1 MPRFIAALALAIL
14 LPSGQLRGMPGAAPQ
29 AEQLP
34 TIDDVEGKLSLAWEL
49 VFPPAEKCSLSEIVQ
64 NAEEKQ
70 NKWKETSSHW
80 EDEDEVDF
88 SDYFFNSDMREWQKY
103 FKIIDE
109 DRPNVVA
116 LYRKC
121 RIEGRDSVFYIC
133 VAFNCRYFIAH
144 DVPDIIPWSPPKSA
158 GRRGG
163 PPGTAVVEGAPPPRF
178 TRERPEVT
186 MSGDELT
193 VSFPSACE
201 IVFRRIPAGVF
212 MAGSP
217 VGELGRPVLAT
228 ALDGLPYATRLGSR
242 LDPNATG
249 RALDII
255 RYMIFRENQR
265 LVRIEKDFWLGR
277 CEVTHG
283 QFMAMYPDMGWGED
297 FKASADYPST
307 GSVDWR
313 WAMEA
318 CDELNKACEGKLPK
332 GYKFSLPLEMQWEW
346 ACRAGTA
353 TAFSNGT
360 DLSVDSDGEFT
371 SSTESIAW
379 TTKDENDFPDNHPVG
394 RKAPNRFGL
403 YDMHGNAG
411 ELCYDWVRPNPPV
424 PGILEA
430 PPGYWNDTMHILRG
444 GCAYAPDSCRS
455 AKRDICDDWHH
466 YYKVI
471 GFRLA
476 LIPEELTP
484 VEPSPF
490 SDREARRNAVPPEPR
505 EGGLQVR
512 LPDGVMLHL
521 ESIPAGEFEMGSPD
535 GETGRTTREYWQAV
549 YDFAPEKAEA
559 FSRHT
564 GEARRRVSIGQAF
577 WLGRL
582 PVTREQYAA
591 VTGADLSLLE
601 NRLRPM
607 TQVFWEDA
615 ISFCER
621 LNVLCRDQLPEG
633 YRFAIPT
640 EEQWEYACRAGTTTA
655 LNSGK
660 DLTQGEFFCPNLA
673 EVAWFQMN
681 SGERKRD
688 AGLLRPNAWGLYDMH
703 GNVWEWCV
711 CTEPADDGPLSGRI
725 LRGGS
730 WYDPPRFCRS
740 AMRRWLDEDRGG
752 PDIGFRVALVP
763 AEPDSP
769 QNGEAQR

>member
-1 MPRFIAALALAIL
+1 MSRFIAALALAIL

-70 NKWKETSSHW
+70 NKWKENKELW

-121 RIEGRDSVFYIC
+121 RIEGSDAVFYIC
-133 VAFNCRYFIAH
+133 VAFNCRYFTVQDA
-144 DVPDIIPWSPPKSA
+144 PDIIPWAPPKSA
-158 GRRGG
+158 DRRGG
-163 PPGTAVVEGAPPPRF
+163 PPGIAVVRPEGVTHPSF
-178 TRERPEVT
+178 TGERPEVT

-193 VSFPSACE
+193 VSFPSAGE

-228 ALDGLPYATRLGSR
+228 APDGLPYATRLGSR
-242 LDPNATG
+242 LAPSATG

-255 RYMIFRENQR
+255 RYMIFRENRR
-265 LVRIEKDFWLGR
+265 LVRIEKDFWLGQ
-277 CEVTHG
+277 CEVTNG
-283 QFMAMYPDMGWGED
+283 QFMAMYPDPKWSET
-297 FKASADYPST
+297 FKARADYPST
-307 GSVDWR
+307 GYADWL
-313 WAMEA
+313 WAMDV
-318 CDELNKACEGKLPK
+318 CDELNKACEGRLPK

-360 DLSVDSDGEFT
+360 DLSIDSDGAFT

-379 TTKDENDFPDNHPVG
+379 TTTEHGFPRTHPVG

-403 YDMHGNAG
+403 YDMHGNAW

-430 PPGYWNDTMHILRG
+430 PPMYWDARMHILRG

-455 AKRDICDDWHH
+455 AERDSCCDWHNFFE
-466 YYKVI
+466 VI

-505 EGGLQVR
+505 EGGSRSASRTASCSTRRAFRRGNSKWEAPTARQGGR
-512 LPDGVMLHL
+512 R
-521 ESIPAGEFEMGSPD
+521 GS
-535 GETGRTTREYWQAV
+535 TGRLSTT
-549 YDFAPEKAEA
+549 
-559 FSRHT
+559 SRRK
-564 GEARRRVSIGQAF
+564 RRRRSAA
-577 WLGRL
+577 
-582 PVTREQYAA
+582 TRGKP
-591 VTGADLSLLE
+591 GAGFQS
-601 NRLRPM
+601 
-607 TQVFWEDA
+607 
-615 ISFCER
+615 
-621 LNVLCRDQLPEG
+621 
-633 YRFAIPT
+633 
-640 EEQWEYACRAGTTTA
+640 AGP
-655 LNSGK
+655 SG
-660 DLTQGEFFCPNLA
+660 
-673 EVAWFQMN
+673 
-681 SGERKRD
+681 
-688 AGLLRPNAWGLYDMH
+688 WGASPSR
-703 GNVWEWCV
+703 GSS
-711 CTEPADDGPLSGRI
+711 TPRSQGRI
-725 LRGGS
+725 FRFWRTGS
-730 WYDPPRFCRS
+730 AP
-740 AMRRWLDEDRGG
+740 
-752 PDIGFRVALVP
+752 
-763 AEPDSP
+763 
-769 QNGEAQR
+769 